1 MGCNRKAKVKPPSDG
16 FSDYLNW
23 MLAEQPQL
31 AGADLTLL
39 AAADAVCLADQSELE
54 LFPAAA
60 GILVPYHP
68 DSKLGAKLVSI
79 AASGM
84 TNLQLVSPVFLSEQL
99 LPTLLPKHWR

>member
-1 MGCNRKAKVKPPSDG
+1 
-16 FSDYLNW
+16 
-23 MLAEQPQL
+23 MLGNVSL
-31 AGADLTLL
+31 LTLMSFWL
-39 AAADAVCLADQSELE
+39 APADAVCLADQSELE

-60 GILVPYHP
+60 GILVPCDP

-84 TNLQLVSPVFLSEQL
+84 TNLQLVSPALLSEQL